1 MAIINN
7 FSFGIKINPTPP
19 KDMHVTVD
27 FSPLPLIQSG
37 FNLPVEISTASIFR
51 TSPLNMPLSSI
62 VVMAHFDT
70 GASSTSIDID
80 LAKHLNLL
88 AIGQSKNRT
97 ASGPQIMPNFAI
109 DISFPNTKLS
119 PFYNLRISSCRL
131 GFNLENNMKSSN
143 AQNMG
148 ILIGRDIMSRWNIIW
163 NGPSSTVIIND

>member
-7 FSFGIKINPTPP
+7 FKFGIRINPPP
-19 KDMHVTVD
+19 SKDAHVAVD
-27 FSPLPLIQSG
+27 FSPLPLHQLG

-51 TSPLNMPLSSI
+51 TPPLNMQLSSI
-62 VVMAHFDT
+62 VAMTHFDT
-70 GASSTSIDID
+70 GASSTSIDIE
-80 LAKHLNLL
+80 LAKYLNLL
-88 AIGQSKNRT
+88 AIGQSENRT
-97 ASGPQIMPNFAI
+97 ASGAQVMPNFAI

-131 GFNLENNMKSSN
+131 GFNLENNMKSSK

-163 NGPSSTVIIND
+163 NGPTSTVIISD

>member
-7 FSFGIKINPTPP
+7 FTFGVKINPPP
-19 KDMHVTVD
+19 PTDTKVFVD
-27 FSPLPLIQSG
+27 FSPLPLQQSG

-51 TSPLNMPLSSI
+51 TPPLNMPLSSI

-70 GASSTSIDID
+70 GASYTSIDID

-88 AIGQSKNRT
+88 VTGQSEHRT
-97 ASGPQIMPNFAI
+97 ASGQQVMPNFAF
-109 DISFPNTKLS
+109 DISFPTTKLL
-119 PFYNLRISSCRL
+119 PFNNLRISSCRL
-131 GFNLENNMKSSN
+131 GFDLENNMKPSK

-163 NGPSSTVIIND
+163 NGPSSTVIISD

>member
-1 MAIINN
+1 MAILNGCA
-7 FSFGIKINPTPP
+7 FGLKINPPPP
-19 KDMHVTVD
+19 KDTHVTVD
-27 FSPLPLIQSG
+27 FSPLPLLQSG
-37 FNLPVEISTASIFR
+37 FNLPVEISTASLFR
-51 TSPLNMPLSSI
+51 NPPLNMPFYSI

-88 AIGQSKNRT
+88 VTGQSKNRT

-119 PFYNLRISSCRL
+119 PFQNLRISSCKL
-131 GFNLENNMKSSN
+131 GFDLEKNMKPSK

-163 NGPSSTVIIND
+163 NGPSSTVIIGD